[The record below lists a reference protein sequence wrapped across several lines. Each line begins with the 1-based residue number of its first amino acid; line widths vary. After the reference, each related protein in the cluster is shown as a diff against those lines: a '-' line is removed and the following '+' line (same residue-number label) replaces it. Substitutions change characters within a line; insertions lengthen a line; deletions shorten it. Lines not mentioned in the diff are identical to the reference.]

1 MRVVAV
7 GECTRDRYLDRGIE
21 TVGGI
26 SLNFAVNSRRCGADS
41 AALVSCTGTD
51 AAAARIRARLQRDG
65 VDTTRL
71 QSRPGVTAS
80 QVIHLGPDGE
90 RTFPPGG
97 YDPGVLTDFRFAP
110 LDLAF
115 IASFDLVAVPYF
127 RQIEHLFR
135 PAMDAAAEA
144 KRVVDL
150 LDGSDLG
157 ADLAGIEP
165 ILDRADLV
173 FLSGSEA
180 TAERLVARSER
191 ARTVIVVTHG
201 ASGSTALVA
210 GRRHRAAAVVVPE
223 SERIDTTGCGDAFQA
238 GFAIEYFQGG
248 DVSDALAAGA
258 TRASQVIRHLGA
270 TGDQPPRE

>member
-1 MRVVAV
+1 MRIVAV
-7 GECTRDRYLDRGIE
+7 GECTSDRYLDRGIE

-26 SLNFAVNSRRCGADS
+26 SLNFAVNGRRCGANS
-41 AALVSCTGTD
+41 AALVSCTGAD
-51 AAAARIRARLQRDG
+51 PAADRIRAMLGRDG

-71 QSRPGVTAS
+71 HARTGATAS
-80 QVIHLGPDGE
+80 QIISLGPGGE

-97 YDPGVLTDFRFAP
+97 YDPGVLADWHLDP
-110 LDLAF
+110 QDLAF
-115 IASFDLVAVPYF
+115 MGTFDVVAVPYF
-127 RQIEHLFR
+127 RQIEHLFW
-135 PAMDAAAEA
+135 PAMDAAAGA

-165 ILDRADLV
+165 ILDRVDVV
-173 FLSGSEA
+173 FLSGSIA
-180 TAERLVARSER
+180 VAESLAARSGR
-191 ARTVIVVTHG
+191 TGTVIVVTHG
-201 ASGSTALVA
+201 AEGSTALVD
-210 GRRHRAAAVVVPE
+210 GRLHRAAAAFVPE

-248 DVSDALAAGA
+248 GVPKALVVGA

-270 TGDQPPRE
+270 TGE